1 MLSSV
6 DSLESAN
13 GGIIIQILGELSNH
27 GAPSQKFA
35 QTFFLAEQLQP
46 KGYYALN
53 NIFRYIKEDIDSD
66 LEDAEPASPNELE
79 LPMSSHDGQHHTTGL
94 TNGFHSAA
102 HSLYAPDAPPQT
114 VALPFASN
122 SIGSPMETQNEME
135 HTAAPNVLED
145 YPETIPQI
153 TAPPAQVSTGI
164 DTVSEPME
172 IVSQETIPAGEKI
185 ESGTPRESV
194 PTLPA
199 EVPTQVPEPAR
210 PIPKTW
216 ATLAAT
222 NADKWHV
229 QVEQKTAAS
238 GSAPL
243 PKSNGNLPAVRKEVT
258 KIQGILVS

>member
-35 QTFFLAEQLQP
+35 QTFFLAEQQQP

-66 LEDAEPASPNELE
+66 LEDAEPNELE
-79 LPMSSHDGQHHTTGL
+79 LPMSSHESQHHTTGL

-102 HSLYAPDAPPQT
+102 HSLYAPDAPPQP
-114 VALPFASN
+114 VALPFSSN
-122 SIGSPMETQNEME
+122 SIGSPMETQNEIE
-135 HTAAPNVLED
+135 HTAALNVLAD
-145 YPETIPQI
+145 YAETIPQV
-153 TAPPAQVSTGI
+153 TAPPAQVSTDI
-164 DTVSEPME
+164 DAASQPTESVHQE
-172 IVSQETIPAGEKI
+172 IVPAGEKI
-185 ESGTPRESV
+185 ESDPPRESV

-210 PIPKTW
+210 LIPKTW

-229 QVEQKTAAS
+229 PVEQKTAPS
-238 GSAPL
+238 GTVPL
-243 PKSNGNLPAVRKEVT
+243 QKSNGNLPAVRKEAA
-258 KIQGILVS
+258 KNQGMLVS